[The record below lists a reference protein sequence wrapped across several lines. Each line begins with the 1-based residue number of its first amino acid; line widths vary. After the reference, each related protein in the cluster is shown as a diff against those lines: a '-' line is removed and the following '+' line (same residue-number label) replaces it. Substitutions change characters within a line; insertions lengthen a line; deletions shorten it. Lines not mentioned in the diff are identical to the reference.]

1 MFYKFQLEYLK
12 GHSYMTSTKR
22 GEEGSQRFKH
32 FSGWF
37 SDQSW
42 MAVDGRV
49 GGDPNF
55 QLFCRF
61 HKSITPKKNKATRLS
76 ENIRLIYGFQKI
88 WSWLFFVGIDF
99 RKTEQISR
107 YLIKLLPVRI
117 STLKVSKL
125 IRKRKADLPCVVKQN
140 F

>member
-1 MFYKFQLEYLK
+1 MFYKFELKYLK

-22 GEEGSQRFKH
+22 GEEESQTFKH

-49 GGDPNF
+49 GGDRNF

-61 HKSITPKKNKATRLS
+61 HKLITPKKNKATRLS
-76 ENIRLIYGFQKI
+76 ENIRLMVWNMILIDI

-99 RKTEQISR
+99 RKTEQILR

-125 IRKRKADLPCVVKQN
+125 IRKRKAD
-140 F
+140 